1 MQRELGFGF
10 NHKSDSAFC
19 FLLCKYEI
27 EKNDIWTQGI
37 LEIWKFVL
45 EAVKRNKITIGAY
58 HLKFSLVVK
67 GRKFYNW
74 FWIKTTF
81 WLFKKEKSSDYSP
94 GLLRKIFIFPKKRI
108 HWSIKFRVFNLK
120 NVALSI
126 VALWK
131 VRQSRVK
138 INNWVWQKAFDFL
151 FFVPVLHR
159 ITAQSIP
166 SSKIYCNTF
175 QNQMPGG

>member
-1 MQRELGFGF
+1 M
-10 NHKSDSAFC
+10 
-19 FLLCKYEI
+19 
-27 EKNDIWTQGI
+27 
-37 LEIWKFVL
+37 
-45 EAVKRNKITIGAY
+45 
-58 HLKFSLVVK
+58 KFSLVFK

-94 GLLRKIFIFPKKRI
+94 GLLRKIFIFPKKWI

-120 NVALSI
+120 NVALPI

-151 FFVPVLHR
+151 FLFLCYIELLHKVFLPLKYTAIHFKTKCLVDRVKWLRICCVEPELNHNRVLPNTLKVR
-159 ITAQSIP
+159 IMRAS
-166 SSKIYCNTF
+166 
-175 QNQMPGG
+175 

>member
-1 MQRELGFGF
+1 M
-10 NHKSDSAFC
+10 
-19 FLLCKYEI
+19 
-27 EKNDIWTQGI
+27 
-37 LEIWKFVL
+37 
-45 EAVKRNKITIGAY
+45 
-58 HLKFSLVVK
+58 KFSLVFK

-120 NVALSI
+120 NVALPI

-138 INNWVWQKAFDFL
+138 INNWVWQKAFEFCFL
-151 FFVPVLHR
+151 FLCYIELLHKVFLPLNYTAIHFKTKCLVDRVKWLRICCVEPELNHNKVLPNTLKVR
-159 ITAQSIP
+159 IMRAS
-166 SSKIYCNTF
+166 
-175 QNQMPGG
+175 